1 MDARTAVMKYMCPSL
16 GAAIAF
22 AMFISPFRAVL
33 RVDREKQLGDLNPIP
48 YTAMAANGMSWIA
61 YGIVIHDFFVYGS
74 NISGLLL
81 GLFYVMTCY
90 KYASDKVQ
98 DVMRALVLL
107 VSAVFIVIALVH
119 MGAGLDQHGNEKLW
133 GSTAVGILAVYY
145 VTPLTTLATVL
156 RQRDSSSLQRPLLL
170 ANMANGVMWFCYG
183 IAIGDWFLIAPNG
196 IGAAFS
202 LISLIISFLIPRS
215 SSSSSSRRR
224 GNGSLTQG
232 SRINSNIKSNVN
244 LLPIRSDM
252 NDTND
257 INKAKPV
264 AAAATAAPA
273 GGRDYDAV
281 CLPHMD
287 QDVRK

>member
-119 MGAGLDQHGNEKLW
+119 MGAGDR
-133 GSTAVGILAVYY
+133 V
-145 VTPLTTLATVL
+145 PLGFRV
-156 RQRDSSSLQRPLLL
+156 
-170 ANMANGVMWFCYG
+170 
-183 IAIGDWFLIAPNG
+183 
-196 IGAAFS
+196 
-202 LISLIISFLIPRS
+202 
-215 SSSSSSRRR
+215 
-224 GNGSLTQG
+224 
-232 SRINSNIKSNVN
+232 
-244 LLPIRSDM
+244 
-252 NDTND
+252 
-257 INKAKPV
+257 
-264 AAAATAAPA
+264 
-273 GGRDYDAV
+273 
-281 CLPHMD
+281 
-287 QDVRK
+287 

>member
-1 MDARTAVMKYMCPSL
+1 
-16 GAAIAF
+16 
-22 AMFISPFRAVL
+22 
-33 RVDREKQLGDLNPIP
+33 
-48 YTAMAANGMSWIA
+48 
-61 YGIVIHDFFVYGS
+61 
-74 NISGLLL
+74 
-81 GLFYVMTCY
+81 
-90 KYASDKVQ
+90 
-98 DVMRALVLL
+98 
-107 VSAVFIVIALVH
+107 
-119 MGAGLDQHGNEKLW
+119 
-133 GSTAVGILAVYY
+133 
-145 VTPLTTLATVL
+145 
-156 RQRDSSSLQRPLLL
+156 
-170 ANMANGVMWFCYG
+170 MANGVMWFCYG